1 MKSMTGFGRSSNRA
15 QITAP
20 SGQVSQAVSAD
31 MASTPVELDISIRT
45 VNGRYLELRF
55 HVPREYASLESEFK
69 ALLNRKFS
77 RGTVDVYIHR
87 RSVDSASGSGVVAN
101 SELAK
106 KWLSAYRKLGQ
117 DLAIQ
122 QEPTLEMIS
131 RIPDVLRLEEN
142 SELSDQ
148 EKILAKDFL
157 AVAADSCNLERTRE
171 GRALQ
176 TELESLCARLG
187 ALAVRIEEM
196 KTEAKAEL
204 ENRYLSRMREAL
216 QKLGFEGKI
225 DEQRMAQEI
234 VIQMDRGD
242 ISEELHRLKEHLSA
256 YRNLLKSDE
265 PQGKKLDFYAQELL
279 REVNT
284 VGSKSHIAT
293 LTSLVVE
300 CKTLVEKIRELV
312 QNVE

>member
-142 SELSDQ
+142 SELS
-148 EKILAKDFL
+148 ER
-157 AVAADSCNLERTRE
+157 SCKPVTY
-171 GRALQ
+171 
-176 TELESLCARLG
+176 
-187 ALAVRIEEM
+187 I
-196 KTEAKAEL
+196 
-204 ENRYLSRMREAL
+204 
-216 QKLGFEGKI
+216 
-225 DEQRMAQEI
+225 
-234 VIQMDRGD
+234 
-242 ISEELHRLKEHLSA
+242 
-256 YRNLLKSDE
+256 
-265 PQGKKLDFYAQELL
+265 
-279 REVNT
+279 
-284 VGSKSHIAT
+284 
-293 LTSLVVE
+293 
-300 CKTLVEKIRELV
+300 IRR
-312 QNVE
+312 